1 MHICHMIYNIYSHA
15 VSQVFIYLVTFLK
28 HWQSIFLQCCSS
40 GGLWVD
46 VMPPRTRAVAYT
58 QKRMIC
64 EMKIEIGPQKKSARK
79 SKAEIRLHHKA
90 PEICMSAEYSANE
103 PSWCTWTRAS
113 WGTASTSPRTVLHDL
128 PSGKKYTHTRVRR
141 VYMYIHIHKRDIMS

>member
-46 VMPPRTRAVAYT
+46 VMPPRTCAVAYT

-64 EMKIEIGPQKKSARK
+64 EMKIEIGPKKKKVLGSRKRKFGCTIKHPKSACLRNTQPK
-79 SKAEIRLHHKA
+79 SRHGARELAHREGLLA
-90 PEICMSAEYSANE
+90 PHQGQCCTICH
-103 PSWCTWTRAS
+103 P
-113 WGTASTSPRTVLHDL
+113 
-128 PSGKKYTHTRVRR
+128 VRN
-141 VYMYIHIHKRDIMS
+141 IHIRVCVVFICIYIYIKEI

>member
-40 GGLWVD
+40 GGMWVD

-64 EMKIEIGPQKKSARK
+64 EMKIEIGPKKKKCSEVE
-79 SKAEIRLHHKA
+79 SGNSVA
-90 PEICMSAEYSANE
+90 P
-103 PSWCTWTRAS
+103 
-113 WGTASTSPRTVLHDL
+113 
-128 PSGKKYTHTRVRR
+128 
-141 VYMYIHIHKRDIMS
+141 